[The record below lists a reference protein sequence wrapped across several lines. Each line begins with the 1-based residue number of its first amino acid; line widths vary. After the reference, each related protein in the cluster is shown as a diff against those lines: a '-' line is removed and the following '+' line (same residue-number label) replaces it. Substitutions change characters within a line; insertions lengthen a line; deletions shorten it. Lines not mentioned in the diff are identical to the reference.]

1 MKLGGRVHVEPLDDE
16 RMTNIERRI
25 VAGAADA
32 AARPRGFRAPRW
44 LGFAAVAVAA
54 VAAGALGW
62 KLRGGQAAPDAP
74 VVDEAPLQVATQ
86 ANQSTLSIGDATITS
101 DPATAFV
108 VTRPEGGVLVD
119 LARGKVELEVKKR
132 GNRPPLVVRAGDT
145 DVIVVGTHFSVDYGD
160 GTGDVDVRVTEGVVK
175 VVRHREEVRV
185 AANQAWATR
194 RGVIVLADAG
204 AGTKAGASVTGG
216 GGDARGP
223 VIASGERGA
232 TIGSNGIE
240 IDMGKDPDILHGRT
254 AAVPD
259 GRTPSAN
266 RPNPGAGSAATKP
279 DVAVRGDGPVAPGTS
294 GVIDI
299 RAVIESQPLDPPMPV
314 DETADRSAASQY
326 SEIMRSQEKKGEEES
341 RAYYGLAY
349 TQAFRLGRTDE
360 ALKTIEAYKRRFTQ
374 GRVYPERLS
383 IAWLELRIT
392 CKRGLGAE
400 CRQAAEA
407 YLRVAPG
414 DDNPKRHAAELLTLR
429 P

>member
-1 MKLGGRVHVEPLDDE
+1 MKLGGRVPVEPLDDE

-32 AARPRGFRAPRW
+32 AARPTGVRAPRW
-44 LGFAAVAVAA
+44 LGFAAAAMAA

-62 KLRGGQAAPDAP
+62 KLRGGGASDAP
-74 VVDEAPLQVATQ
+74 VAAEAPLQVATQ
-86 ANQSTLSIGDATITS
+86 ANQSTLSIGDASITS
-101 DPATAFV
+101 DPQTAFV

-119 LARGKVELEVKKR
+119 LARGKVELEVNKR

-160 GTGDVDVRVTEGVVK
+160 GTGEVEVRVTEGVVK
-175 VVRHREEVRV
+175 VVRHREEARV
-185 AANQAWATR
+185 AANQAWETK
-194 RGVIVLADAG
+194 RGVIALANARVTPPAGADA
-204 AGTKAGASVTGG
+204 TND

-223 VIASGERGA
+223 TVAAGDRGA
-232 TIGSNGIE
+232 TVGSNGFE
-240 IDMGKDPDILHGRT
+240 IDMGKDPDLLHGRT
-254 AAVPD
+254 AQVPD
-259 GRTPSAN
+259 GRTPPAN
-266 RPNPGAGSAATKP
+266 RTGTAGSNSAAKPEVTTPSDRSATATKP
-279 DVAVRGDGPVAPGTS
+279 

-299 RAVIESQPLDPPMPV
+299 KAVIESQPMDPPMAV
-314 DETADRSAASQY
+314 DETPDRSAASLY

-349 TQAFRLGRTDE
+349 TQAYRLGRTDE
-360 ALKTIEAYKRRFTQ
+360 ALKTIDAYKRRFTQ

-392 CKRGLGAE
+392 CKRGLGAN

-407 YLRVAPG
+407 YLKLAPG

-429 P
+429 L

>member
-1 MKLGGRVHVEPLDDE
+1 MKLGGRVPVEPLDDE

-32 AARPRGFRAPRW
+32 AARPSGVRAPRW
-44 LGFAAVAVAA
+44 LGFAAAAMAA

-62 KLRGGQAAPDAP
+62 KLRGGGASEAP
-74 VVDEAPLQVATQ
+74 VVADAPLEVATRV
-86 ANQSTLSIGDATITS
+86 NQSTLSIGDAMITS
-101 DPATAFV
+101 DPQTAFV
-108 VTRPEGGVLVD
+108 VTRPDGGVLLD
-119 LARGKVELEVKKR
+119 LARGRVELEVAKR

-175 VVRHREEVRV
+175 VVRHREEARV
-185 AANQAWATR
+185 AANQAWETK
-194 RGVIVLADAG
+194 RGVIALADAPVPTRSG
-204 AGTKAGASVTGG
+204 AVATND

-223 VIASGERGA
+223 AIATGEPGA
-232 TIGSNGIE
+232 TVGSNGAE
-240 IDMGKDPDILHGRT
+240 IDMGRDPDILHGRT
-254 AAVPD
+254 AQVPD
-259 GRTPSAN
+259 GRTPPVNRSGSA
-266 RPNPGAGSAATKP
+266 AGSAAAKPDLTGPPDRGATATKP
-279 DVAVRGDGPVAPGTS
+279 
-294 GVIDI
+294 GVLDI
-299 RAVIESQPLDPPMPV
+299 KAVIESQPMDPPMAV
-314 DETADRSAASQY
+314 DETPDRSAASLY

-360 ALKTIEAYKRRFTQ
+360 ALKTIDAYKRRFTQ

-407 YLRVAPG
+407 YLKLAPG